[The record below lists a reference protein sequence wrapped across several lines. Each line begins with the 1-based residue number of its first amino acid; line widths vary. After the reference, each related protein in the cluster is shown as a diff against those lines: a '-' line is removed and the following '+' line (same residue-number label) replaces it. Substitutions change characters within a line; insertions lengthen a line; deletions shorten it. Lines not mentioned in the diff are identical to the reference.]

1 LKLGEIV
8 PRKYAGGISVVQN
21 VGMVGFG
28 GPRCTTWGGP
38 RDGLVRPDSVVID
51 SVLFGVLSA
60 HDGVVDL
67 VDVAP
72 LELQCAEA
80 AFA

>member
-1 LKLGEIV
+1 MHHLG
-8 PRKYAGGISVVQN
+8 R
-21 VGMVGFG
+21 
-28 GPRCTTWGGP
+28 P

-60 HDGVVDL
+60 HEGVVDL

-72 LELQCAEA
+72 LVLQCAEA